1 MRLGSARRLPSP
13 GYGSSSGGKQHSS
26 SSSSAT
32 SSSTT
37 SKVSYYWSYRTSVKQ
52 LLLLLLLS
60 ILLDAV
66 HPRDGLLHHLRI
78 EPTVAEDDVIGLG
91 DVEPD
96 AARVDGREKHL
107 PYTVIA
113 SAMYVAASVTCGC
126 SLCHMWL
133 QPLSPG

>member
-13 GYGSSSGGKQHSS
+13 GYGSSSGGKHSS
-26 SSSSAT
+26 SSSS
-32 SSSTT
+32 SRVVVVVVVVVVRYLTT
-37 SKVSYYWSYRTSVKQ
+37 GFLY
-52 LLLLLLLS
+52 LLLLRS

-66 HPRDGLLHHLRI
+66 HPRDGLLHRLRV
-78 EPTVAEDDVIGLG
+78 EPTVAEDDVIGRG

-107 PYTVIA
+107 PYILIA
-113 SAMYVAASVTCGC
+113 SATHVAASVTCGC
-126 SLCHMWL
+126 SLCDMWL